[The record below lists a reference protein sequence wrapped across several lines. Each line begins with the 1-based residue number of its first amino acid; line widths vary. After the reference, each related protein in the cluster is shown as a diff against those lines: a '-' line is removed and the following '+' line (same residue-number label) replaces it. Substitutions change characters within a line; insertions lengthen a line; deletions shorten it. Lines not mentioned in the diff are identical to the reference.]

1 MDIGKIIS
9 NRRKELGL
17 TLEEVGKSVGV
28 GKSTV
33 LKWENGYI
41 SNMRRDKIALLAKV
55 LKMNPTELLGD
66 EEHNDYD
73 NTIVLSEHEKE
84 LIIAYRSNSAMQ
96 SAVDKLLNVPAS
108 GISIAEDISETI
120 RKIESVSKA
129 DISKK

>member
-66 EEHNDYD
+66 EERNNYD
-73 NTIVLSEHEKE
+73 STIVLSEHERA
-84 LIIAYRSNSAMQ
+84 LIIAYRSNLAMQ
-96 SAVDKLLNVPAS
+96 SAVDKLL
-108 GISIAEDISETI
+108 GIEDSNETI
-120 RKIESVSKA
+120 SSN
-129 DISKK
+129 KKDA

>member
-33 LKWENGYI
+33 LKWESGYI

-55 LKMNPTELLGD
+55 LKMNPTELLCD
-66 EEHNDYD
+66 EERDDYD
-73 NTIVLSEHEKE
+73 NSIVLSDHEKA
-84 LIIAYRSNSAMQ
+84 LIIAYRSNPTMQ
-96 SAVDKLLNVPAS
+96 SAVDKLLGIEDAS
-108 GISIAEDISETI
+108 EALLSN
-120 RKIESVSKA
+120 
-129 DISKK
+129 KKDA